1 MQAAFVAEGA
11 VSIKDVAG
19 CNKSQ
24 SPKRPPWCRTDGR
37 SDSYGWHGAGACGA
51 HSRRIGY
58 ARWRGNPLP
67 SKSEAARKHE
77 LARAN
82 GTLGSRS
89 FIANGDRDDQRSAV
103 SRAVEAKPAKGGVI
117 EISKAD
123 LESTVSGPAKIEDVG
138 PLGLSMV
145 SGGGVL
151 LALTCVKQ
159 FVHTPEL
166 EAAILTMTEGGVL
179 LLSAISDRL
188 WGR

>member
-1 MQAAFVAEGA
+1 MATA
-11 VSIKDVAG
+11 
-19 CNKSQ
+19 
-24 SPKRPPWCRTDGR
+24 
-37 SDSYGWHGAGACGA
+37 
-51 HSRRIGY
+51 
-58 ARWRGNPLP
+58 
-67 SKSEAARKHE
+67 
-77 LARAN
+77 
-82 GTLGSRS
+82 
-89 FIANGDRDDQRSAV
+89 DDQRSAV